1 MKSNT
6 KPEWRQS
13 GAVEFLEKGGEVVA
27 SLFPWGGHWAACLQ
41 GENIKRA
48 QHKFQA
54 KRYCERNFHDHY
66 AKMVKR
72 KANAKERAEFEA
84 RWEFHGDNVR
94 RQERESSYAYQERM
108 KRERVAY
115 KARRKELMSLEF

>member
-1 MKSNT
+1 MQFHSR
-6 KPEWRQS
+6 PEWRSS

-27 SLFPWGGHWAACLQ
+27 SLFPWAGHWAACLQ

-48 QHKFQA
+48 EHKFQA
-54 KRYCERNFHDHY
+54 QAYCERNFNDHY
-66 AKMVKR
+66 KKMTRR
-72 KANAKERAEFEA
+72 KAQAKERATFEA
-84 RWEFHGDNVR
+84 QWEFHGDNLR
-94 RQERESSYAYQERM
+94 RAERETSWAYQERT